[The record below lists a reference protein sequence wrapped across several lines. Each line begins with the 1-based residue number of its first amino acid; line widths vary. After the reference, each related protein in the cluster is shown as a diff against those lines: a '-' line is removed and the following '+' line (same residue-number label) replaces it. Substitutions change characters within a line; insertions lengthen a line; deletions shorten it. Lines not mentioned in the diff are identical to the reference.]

1 MRTPW
6 CVALFP
12 MLIIGCREQTSRPE
26 QSPAAP
32 QKEGASQATPPAG
45 GQQGAATPAGPAQQQ
60 ATSEGQIGPVL
71 SCSPGA
77 EVEQTA
83 ARLVEM
89 ADANGDGKVSRD
101 EAHAMTSFLVGG
113 FFFRADA
120 DGNGT
125 VTPEEGRQA
134 RVDFMSQHPS
144 LASLFRTVRGTT
156 GQSPFATVARLVD
169 VEYGKPLAIAEARE
183 AARSAVN
190 DLYSVV
196 DTSKDGVITVAEART
211 AAWEGARSLGHAA
224 FRAADTDRSGG
235 LTQQELRAALQ
246 ASADVAFNMSDTN
259 KDGQLSEE
267 EAAAAMGRIGRMVG
281 IQTSSTM

>member
-1 MRTPW
+1 MRTLW
-6 CVALFP
+6 CAALFP
-12 MLIIGCREQTSRPE
+12 MLVIGCRDQTPKPE

-32 QKEGASQATPPAG
+32 PKEGPAQATPPAA
-45 GQQGAATPAGPAQQQ
+45 GQQGAASPGQAQQP
-60 ATSEGQIGPVL
+60 ARSEGQSGAVL
-71 SCSPGA
+71 HCSPGA

-83 ARLVEM
+83 SRLVEM
-89 ADANGDGKVSRD
+89 ADANGDGKVSKD

-144 LASLFRTVRGTT
+144 IASLFRTVRSTT

-169 VEYGKPLAIAEARE
+169 VEYGQPLAIAEARE

-224 FRAADTDRSGG
+224 FQTADADRSGG
-235 LTQQELRAALQ
+235 LTQPELRAALQ

-259 KDGQLSEE
+259 KDGQLSED
-267 EAAAAMGRIGRMVG
+267 EAAAAMGRIGRLIG
-281 IQTSSTM
+281 IQAVTSK